1 MLVILRLQFHT
12 NCIDL
17 WLRQQGTCP
26 VCKFLI
32 ASGWQESRERES
44 EPAGSDIRA
53 RNISHVTF
61 CDCMKTNPL
70 YIIYVNNF

>member
-32 ASGWQESRERES
+32 ASGWQESRERERVNQPGQTS
-44 EPAGSDIRA
+44 VQEIFLM
-53 RNISHVTF
+53 SHFV
-61 CDCMKTNPL
+61 
-70 YIIYVNNF
+70 IA